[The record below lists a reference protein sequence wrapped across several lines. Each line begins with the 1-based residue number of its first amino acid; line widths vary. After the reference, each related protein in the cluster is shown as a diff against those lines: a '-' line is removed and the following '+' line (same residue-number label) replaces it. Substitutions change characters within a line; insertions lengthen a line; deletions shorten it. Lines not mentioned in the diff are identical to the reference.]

1 MSPTLNESSV
11 PYSALNTVT
20 WSKYAMEYV
29 PGTATYT
36 VKKFTKVPCW
46 EIKLF
51 LKLLAELRF
60 GRPSSN

>member
-1 MSPTLNESSV
+1 MSPALNGSSV
-11 PYSALNTVT
+11 PYSTLNAVT

-36 VKKFTKVPCW
+36 DKKFTKVPCW

-51 LKLLAELRF
+51 LKLLAELQF
-60 GRPSSN
+60 GRSSSN